1 VTGAVAEL
9 APLRERLGALLR
21 SGGLELREEGAFRAV
36 ALEVFRA
43 QCRWNPVY
51 GAFVRGRGI
60 DPEAVSDWR
69 DIPPVPASAFR
80 ELPLITGD
88 PEAVRLVFRTS
99 GTTRGRA
106 ARGVHRVVDPGLYR
120 DSLLPTFREYLL
132 PDGARLPLI
141 SLVPSPEHVPDSS
154 LSFMMGCVAEELT
167 AAGGDW
173 VAGPTGALD
182 EERLDALLREAERAA
197 TPVLL
202 AGTAFAWV
210 HWLDAMER
218 RGLTVRLPTGSRIM
232 ETGGFK
238 GRSRE
243 VPRPEL
249 YALLTGR
256 LGIPA
261 DHIVNEYGMTE
272 LLSQFY
278 EPVLREGCPGV
289 GARRHVGPSWVR
301 TRILHPET
309 LRELPDGE
317 PGLLAHLDLANLYSV
332 SALLTED
339 LGVRDRDGFRVLGR
353 APGAEPRGCSLVM
366 EELLSLPGADG

>member
-1 VTGAVAEL
+1 MV
-9 APLRERLGALLR
+9 
-21 SGGLELREEGAFRAV
+21 
-36 ALEVFRA
+36 
-43 QCRWNPVY
+43 
-51 GAFVRGRGI
+51 
-60 DPEAVSDWR
+60 
-69 DIPPVPASAFR
+69 
-80 ELPLITGD
+80 
-88 PEAVRLVFRTS
+88 S
-99 GTTRGRA
+99 GTTPEDGSSP
-106 ARGVHRVVDPGLYR
+106 VPDP
-120 DSLLPTFREYLL
+120 DDE
-132 PDGARLPLI
+132 
-141 SLVPSPEHVPDSS
+141 LVPALQARVTGVLRPILRRWLDLRVEGIEHVPTS
-154 LSFMMGCVAEELT
+154 G
-167 AAGGDW
+167 
-173 VAGPTGALD
+173 
-182 EERLDALLREAERAA
+182 
-197 TPVLL
+197 PVLL

-210 HWLDAMER
+210 HWLDAIER